1 MILTDSILND
11 IKKLN
16 NIKEDDHNFDQD
28 IIIHINDA
36 LDTCRQLGIGPAN
49 GFEVTDESQTWGDFF
64 GDTQVVPSTRG
75 YVHAKVKMIFDP
87 PANSFVMDAFKN
99 KIAEFEWRGNVDVE
113 TPCLKKVGGA

>member
-11 IKKLN
+11 TKKLN
-16 NIKEDDHNFDQD
+16 NIKAEDHNFDQD

-36 LDTCRQLGIGPAN
+36 LDTCRQLGIGPQS
-49 GFEVTDESQTWGDFF
+49 GFEVTDDTQTWGDFF
-64 GDTQVVPSTRG
+64 GDTQVVPSIRG
-75 YVHAKVKMIFDP
+75 YVYARVKMVFDP

-113 TPCLKKVGGA
+113 TPCLSK

>member
-11 IKKLN
+11 IKKLC
-16 NIKEDDHNFDQD
+16 NIGSDDRNFDQD

-36 LDTCRQLGIGPAN
+36 LDTCRQLGIGPAE
-49 GFEVTDESQTWGDFF
+49 GFDVTDSSQTWGDFF
-64 GDTQVVPSTRG
+64 GDTQVVPSIRG
-75 YVHAKVKMIFDP
+75 YVYARVKIVFDP

-113 TPCLKKVGGA
+113 TPCLKK